1 MSIRRQL
8 PSPPRVSD
16 PALQGFSSAVFEVV
30 SGLLR
35 QSPVSASPA
44 IIRAGAPS
52 TGGGVDLADVA
63 YIVNS
68 AIAPLVSTNP
78 QAFAEESKRQVRRN
92 IGAVSNIDVQDAIQ
106 QALPVILQGTAQVVL
121 SAAVS
126 GSAVVSVDGMVS
138 GAAVLVSLAPVDSGS
153 VDPATLDCPLIW
165 AQSATDQ
172 VEVFFKQNTAITGT
186 VRIHW
191 LAVL

>member
-8 PSPPRVSD
+8 PSPPRISD
-16 PALQGFSSAVFEVV
+16 PALQGFLSAVFEVV

-35 QSPVSASPA
+35 QSGTGSAT
-44 IIRAGAPS
+44 IIKTVTS
-52 TGGGVDLADVA
+52 SGGGVDSAE
-63 YIVNS
+63 VNQS
-68 AIAPLVSTNP
+68 ISTAIAPLVSTAP
-78 QAFAEESKRQVRRN
+78 QSLIEERKAQARQN
-92 IGAVSNIDVQDAIQ
+92 IGAVSDFQVQESIQ

-126 GSAVVSVDGMVS
+126 GSAVISVTGMVS
-138 GAAVLVSLAPVDSGS
+138 GAAVLVSLAPVASGS
-153 VDPATLDCPLIW
+153 VDPATLDRPLIW

>member
-8 PSPPRVSD
+8 PSPPRVND
-16 PALQGFSSAVFEVV
+16 PALQGFLSAVFEVV

-35 QSPVSASPA
+35 QSGAGSAT
-44 IIRAGAPS
+44 IIKTVTS
-52 TGGGVDLADVA
+52 SGGGVDSAE
-63 YIVNS
+63 VNQS
-68 AIAPLVSTNP
+68 ISTAIAPLVSTAP
-78 QAFAEESKRQVRRN
+78 QSLIEEMKEQARQN
-92 IGAVSNIDVQDAIQ
+92 IGAVSDFQVQEAIQ

-126 GSAVVSVDGMVS
+126 GSEVVSVTGMVS
-138 GAAVLVSLAPVDSGS
+138 AAAVLVSLAPVDSGS
-153 VDPATLDCPLIW
+153 IDPATLDRPLIW

>member
-1 MSIRRQL
+1 MSIKRQL
-8 PSPPRVSD
+8 PSPPRVND
-16 PALQGFSSAVFEVV
+16 PALQGFLSAVFEVV

-35 QSPVSASPA
+35 QSGAGSAT
-44 IIRAGAPS
+44 IIKTVASSSGWVDSAEVNQSIS
-52 TGGGVDLADVA
+52 T
-63 YIVNS
+63 
-68 AIAPLVSTNP
+68 AIAPLVSTAKQFLIEEKKA
-78 QAFAEESKRQVRRN
+78 QARQN
-92 IGAVSNIDVQDAIQ
+92 IGAVSDFQVQEAIQ

-126 GSAVVSVDGMVS
+126 GSEVVSVTGMVS

-153 VDPATLDCPLIW
+153 VDPTTLDCPLIW

>member
-1 MSIRRQL
+1 MSIKRQL

-16 PALQGFSSAVFEVV
+16 PALQGFLSAVFEVV

-35 QSPVSASPA
+35 QSGAGSAT
-44 IIRAGAPS
+44 IIKTVAS
-52 TGGGVDLADVA
+52 SSGGVDSAE
-63 YIVNS
+63 VNQS
-68 AIAPLVSTNP
+68 ISTAIAPLVSTAP
-78 QAFAEESKRQVRRN
+78 QFLIEEKKAQARQN
-92 IGAVSNIDVQDAIQ
+92 IGAVSDFQVQEAIQ

-126 GSAVVSVDGMVS
+126 GSEVVSVTGMVS

>member
-16 PALQGFSSAVFEVV
+16 PALQGFLSAVFEVV

-35 QSPVSASPA
+35 QSGAGSAT
-44 IIRAGAPS
+44 IIKTVAS
-52 TGGGVDLADVA
+52 SGGGVDSAE
-63 YIVNS
+63 VNQS
-68 AIAPLVSTNP
+68 ISTAIAPLVSTAP
-78 QAFAEESKRQVRRN
+78 QSLIEESKAQARQN
-92 IGAVSNIDVQDAIQ
+92 IGAVSDFQVQEAIQ

-126 GSAVVSVDGMVS
+126 GSEVVSVTGMVS
-138 GAAVLVSLAPVDSGS
+138 AAAVLVSLAPVDSGS

-186 VRIHW
+186 IRIHW

>member
-16 PALQGFSSAVFEVV
+16 PALQGFLSAVFEVV

-35 QSPVSASPA
+35 QSGAGSAT
-44 IIRAGAPS
+44 IIKTVASSSGWVDSAEVNQSIS
-52 TGGGVDLADVA
+52 T
-63 YIVNS
+63 
-68 AIAPLVSTNP
+68 AIAPLVSTAP
-78 QAFAEESKRQVRRN
+78 QFLIEEKKAQARQN
-92 IGAVSNIDVQDAIQ
+92 IGAVSDFQVQEAIQ

-126 GSAVVSVDGMVS
+126 GSEVVSVTGMVS

>member
-1 MSIRRQL
+1 MSIKRQL
-8 PSPPRVSD
+8 PSPPRVND
-16 PALQGFSSAVFEVV
+16 PALQGFLSAVFEVV

-35 QSPVSASPA
+35 QSGTGPA
-44 IIRAGAPS
+44 TIIKTVTS
-52 TGGGVDLADVA
+52 SGGGVDSAE
-63 YIVNS
+63 VNQS
-68 AIAPLVSTNP
+68 ISTAIAPLVSTAP
-78 QAFAEESKRQVRRN
+78 QSLIEEKKAQARQN
-92 IGAVSNIDVQDAIQ
+92 IGAVSDFQVQEAIQ

-126 GSAVVSVDGMVS
+126 GSEVVSVTGMVS

-153 VDPATLDCPLIW
+153 IDPATLDRPLIW

>member
-1 MSIRRQL
+1 MSIKRQL
-8 PSPPRVSD
+8 PSPPRVND
-16 PALQGFSSAVFEVV
+16 PALQGFLSAVFEVV

-35 QSPVSASPA
+35 QSGAGSAT
-44 IIRAGAPS
+44 IIKTVASSSGWVDSAEVNQSIS
-52 TGGGVDLADVA
+52 T
-63 YIVNS
+63 
-68 AIAPLVSTNP
+68 AIAPLVSTAP
-78 QAFAEESKRQVRRN
+78 QFLIEEKKAQARQN
-92 IGAVSNIDVQDAIQ
+92 IGAVSDFQVQEAIQ

-126 GSAVVSVDGMVS
+126 GSEVVSVTGMVS

-153 VDPATLDCPLIW
+153 VDPATLDRPLIW

>member
-1 MSIRRQL
+1 MSIKRQL
-8 PSPPRVSD
+8 PSPPRVND
-16 PALQGFSSAVFEVV
+16 PALQGFLSAVFEVV

-35 QSPVSASPA
+35 QSGAGSAT
-44 IIRAGAPS
+44 IIKTVASSSGWVDSAEVNQSIS
-52 TGGGVDLADVA
+52 T
-63 YIVNS
+63 
-68 AIAPLVSTNP
+68 AIAPLVSTAP
-78 QAFAEESKRQVRRN
+78 QFLIEEKKAQARQN
-92 IGAVSNIDVQDAIQ
+92 IGAVSDFQVQEAIQ

-126 GSAVVSVDGMVS
+126 GSEVVSVTGMVS

>member
-1 MSIRRQL
+1 M
-8 PSPPRVSD
+8 
-16 PALQGFSSAVFEVV
+16 FEVV

-35 QSPVSASPA
+35 QSGAGSAT
-44 IIRAGAPS
+44 IIKTVASSSGWVDSAEVNQSIS
-52 TGGGVDLADVA
+52 T
-63 YIVNS
+63 
-68 AIAPLVSTNP
+68 AIAPLVSTAP
-78 QAFAEESKRQVRRN
+78 QSLIEESKAQARQN
-92 IGAVSNIDVQDAIQ
+92 IGAVSDFQVQEAIQ

-126 GSAVVSVDGMVS
+126 GSEVVSVTGMVS

>member
-1 MSIRRQL
+1 MSIKRQL
-8 PSPPRVSD
+8 PSPPRVND
-16 PALQGFSSAVFEVV
+16 PALQGFLSAVFEVV

-35 QSPVSASPA
+35 QSGTGPA
-44 IIRAGAPS
+44 TIIKTVTS
-52 TGGGVDLADVA
+52 SGGGVDSAE
-63 YIVNS
+63 VNQS
-68 AIAPLVSTNP
+68 ISTAIAPLVSTAKQFLIEEKKA
-78 QAFAEESKRQVRRN
+78 QARQN
-92 IGAVSNIDVQDAIQ
+92 IGAVSDFQVQEAIQ

-126 GSAVVSVDGMVS
+126 GSEVVSVTGMVS

>member
-1 MSIRRQL
+1 MVLKEQARQ
-8 PSPPRVSD
+8 
-16 PALQGFSSAVFEVV
+16 
-30 SGLLR
+30 
-35 QSPVSASPA
+35 
-44 IIRAGAPS
+44 
-52 TGGGVDLADVA
+52 
-63 YIVNS
+63 
-68 AIAPLVSTNP
+68 
-78 QAFAEESKRQVRRN
+78 N
-92 IGAVSNIDVQDAIQ
+92 IGAVSDFQVQEAIQ

-126 GSAVVSVDGMVS
+126 GSEVVSVTGMVS

-153 VDPATLDCPLIW
+153 VDPATLDRPLIW

>member
-1 MSIRRQL
+1 MSIKRQL

-16 PALQGFSSAVFEVV
+16 PALQGFLSAVFEVV

-35 QSPVSASPA
+35 QSGAGSAT
-44 IIRAGAPS
+44 IIKTVASSSGWVDSAEVNQSIS
-52 TGGGVDLADVA
+52 T
-63 YIVNS
+63 
-68 AIAPLVSTNP
+68 AIAPLVSTAP
-78 QAFAEESKRQVRRN
+78 QFLIEEKKAQARQN
-92 IGAVSNIDVQDAIQ
+92 IGAVSDFQVQEAIQ

-126 GSAVVSVDGMVS
+126 GSEVVSVTGMVS

>member
-8 PSPPRVSD
+8 PSPPRVND
-16 PALQGFSSAVFEVV
+16 PALQGFLSAVFEVV

-35 QSPVSASPA
+35 QSGAGSAT
-44 IIRAGAPS
+44 IIKTVTS
-52 TGGGVDLADVA
+52 SGGGVDSAE
-63 YIVNS
+63 VNQS
-68 AIAPLVSTNP
+68 ISTAIAPLVSTAP
-78 QAFAEESKRQVRRN
+78 QSLIEERKEQTRQN
-92 IGAVSNIDVQDAIQ
+92 IGAVSDFQVQEAIQ

-126 GSAVVSVDGMVS
+126 GSEVVSVTGMVS
-138 GAAVLVSLAPVDSGS
+138 AAAVLVSLAPVDSGS
-153 VDPATLDCPLIW
+153 IDPATLDRPLIW

>member
-8 PSPPRVSD
+8 PSPPRVND
-16 PALQGFSSAVFEVV
+16 PALQGFLSAVFEVV
-30 SGLLR
+30 SGILR
-35 QSPVSASPA
+35 QSGAGSAT
-44 IIRAGAPS
+44 IIKTVTS
-52 TGGGVDLADVA
+52 SGGGVDSAE
-63 YIVNS
+63 VNQS
-68 AIAPLVSTNP
+68 ISTAIAPLVSTAP
-78 QAFAEESKRQVRRN
+78 QSLIEERKEQTRQN
-92 IGAVSNIDVQDAIQ
+92 IGAVSDFQVQEAIQ

-126 GSAVVSVDGMVS
+126 GSEVVSVTGMVS
-138 GAAVLVSLAPVDSGS
+138 AAAVLVSLAPVDSGS
-153 VDPATLDCPLIW
+153 IDPATLDRPLIW

>member
-1 MSIRRQL
+1 MSIKRQL
-8 PSPPRVSD
+8 PAPPRVND
-16 PALQGFSSAVFEVV
+16 QALQLFLSAVFEVV

-35 QSPVSASPA
+35 QSG
-44 IIRAGAPS
+44 AGS
-52 TGGGVDLADVA
+52 TTILKTVTSSGGGVDSAE
-63 YIVNS
+63 VNQS
-68 AIAPLVSTNP
+68 ISTAIAPLVSTEP
-78 QAFAEESKRQVRRN
+78 QSLVEEKKEQARQN
-92 IGAVSNIDVQDAIQ
+92 IGAVSDFQVQEAIQ

-126 GSAVVSVDGMVS
+126 GSAVISVTGMVS

-153 VDPATLDCPLIW
+153 VDPATLDRPLIW

-191 LAVL
+191 LSVL